1 MKFKFKIQQYQT
13 DAVENTVNVFAG
25 QPCYDNTVYRRDLG
39 KRKGQVNAFDQDD
52 DAGFRNHDIE
62 LSESELLANI
72 HKSQDVCDI
81 KRSASVVKSGVE
93 ACRLDIEM
101 ETGTGKTYVYLKTMF
116 ELNKRY
122 GWSKFIVVV
131 PSKAIRE
138 GVYKSFQTLED
149 HFMEHY
155 GKKAR
160 YFIYNSD
167 HLQQIDSYSSDAG
180 INVMIINAQ
189 AFASSFNEEDYKKK
203 VAEGKKIPE
212 ANRKI
217 FDRRDEFGSRRPID
231 VLAANRPIVIL
242 DEPQKL
248 EGTVTQKTMQAFRPL
263 FILNYSAT
271 HKVQH
276 NLIYALDALDAFRQK
291 LVKKIQVKTLSVKN
305 LAGTSAYM
313 YLDDIL
319 LDAKKE
325 PEAKIQLEVKKGSGI
340 SREYRRVRGGDKLS
354 VASDNN
360 AYDGFTVAYVH
371 AKESAIEFTNG
382 VWIFKGQVVN
392 DTDLKTIQ
400 RLQIRETI
408 EAHFKKEE
416 ELFKKG
422 IKCLS
427 LFFID
432 EVANYKDYDGD
443 EEVHGFLWNTFEE
456 EYNSICSEVLNKK
469 ATFFKNEVSDDYL
482 KYLSKIHAEETH
494 SGYFSIDDKGHSVP
508 SKADKKNDGMC
519 DDKYAMRAYDLIL
532 KNKEILLSLKN
543 PVRFIFS
550 HSALQE
556 GWDNPNVFQI
566 CTLRHAT
573 SNVRRRQEVGRGLR
587 LCVNQ
592 DGDRQ
597 DLEVLGADIHNLN
610 KLTVVANDDYAAFVS
625 GLQSEIKAALR
636 DRPLVADK
644 GYFFGKTIEMDGGE
658 EHTLSDAEATLVYAY
673 LYSNDYIDE
682 KGRVTETYKMHKDA
696 GTLAPMGAKLAGM
709 ESALHK
715 MVQATYDAELALDNM
730 VEDGNATEVPAS
742 VLNSN
747 YYKQEFQDLWKR
759 LNHKYVYTVDYD
771 SAELVEKAAKSINDN
786 LKSLVS
792 ELTYVITEAEQTD
805 VDAFGA
811 TKTVRK
817 KASTVSTSTVKY
829 DLVGEIA
836 SGANLTRKTVV
847 EILKKTEG
855 VLFLFRSNPE
865 SYIKNVVQLIKA
877 EKSTMIV
884 EHIGYSMID
893 GTYDSD
899 IFTAEK
905 HATLNKSF
913 KVGKHI
919 TDYIFTDGYAKKP
932 EESVEVRFAKQLEE
946 AEEVVVYAKLPKAFK
961 IPTPVGSYSPDW
973 AIAFKKGSV
982 KHIFFVAETK
992 GSMDSMQLKAIEAA
1006 KIHCAERLFNEISTE
1021 DVKYH
1026 KVASYEDL
1034 LNAMEAV

>member
-25 QPCYDNTVYRRDLG
+25 QPCYENTVYRRDLG
-39 KRKGQVNAFDQDD
+39 KRKGQVNVFDQD

-72 HKSQDVCDI
+72 HKSQDICDI
-81 KRSASVVKSGVE
+81 KRSASIVKSGVE

-122 GWSKFIVVV
+122 GWSKFIVIV

-149 HFMEHY
+149 HFMEYY

-203 VAEGKKIPE
+203 IAEGKKIPE

-231 VLAANRPIVIL
+231 VLAANHPIVIL

-248 EGTVTQKTMQAFRPL
+248 EGTVTQKTMQAFKPL

-276 NLIYALDALDAFRQK
+276 NLIYALDALDAYRQK
-291 LVKKIQVKTLSVKN
+291 LVKKIQVKTLTAKN
-305 LAGTSAYM
+305 LAGTAAYL
-313 YLDDIL
+313 YLDDII
-319 LDAKKE
+319 LDPKKA
-325 PEAKIQLEVKKGSGI
+325 PVAKIQLEVKKGSGI
-340 SREYRRVRGGDKLS
+340 SREYRKFEYGDKLS
-354 VASDNN
+354 VASGTN
-360 AYDGFTVAYVH
+360 AYDGFTIAEIDPLANQVV
-371 AKESAIEFTNG
+371 FTNG
-382 VWIFKGQVVN
+382 KVIYKGQVVN
-392 DTDLKTIQ
+392 DTDAKTMQ

-432 EVANYKDYDGD
+432 EVANYKSYEGD
-443 EEVHGFLWNTFEE
+443 DEVKGFLWKTFEE
-456 EYNSICSEVLNKK
+456 EYNNIVSEKL
-469 ATFFKNEVSDDYL
+469 TFFDDDYQ
-482 KYLSKIHAEETH
+482 KYLKGISAEDTH
-494 SGYFSIDDKGHSVP
+494 KGYFSIDKKGHACD
-508 SKADKKNDGMC
+508 SKAEKKLDGMS
-519 DDKYAMRAYDLIL
+519 DDVSAYDLIL
-532 KNKEILLSLKN
+532 KNKELLLSFKN

-566 CTLRHAT
+566 CTLRHAS

-597 DLEVLGADIHNLN
+597 DLEVLGDNIHNLN
-610 KLTVVANDDYAAFVS
+610 KLTVIANEDYAAFVS
-625 GLQSEIKAALR
+625 GLQSEIREALR

-644 GYFFGKTIEMDGGE
+644 DYFFGKSIEMVGGE
-658 EHTLSDAEATLVYAY
+658 KHTLTDAEASLVFAY
-673 LYSNDYIDE
+673 LYSNDYVDE
-682 KGRVTETYKMHKDA
+682 KGRVTERYKMHKDA
-696 GTLAPMGAKLAGM
+696 GMFAAMGGKLAGM
-709 ESALHK
+709 ETSIHK
-715 MVQATYDAELALDNM
+715 LVQATFDTELALETM

-742 VLNSN
+742 VLNAN

-771 SAELVEKAAKSINDN
+771 SAELVEKAAKSIHDN
-786 LKSLVS
+786 LMVS
-792 ELTYVITEAEQTD
+792 ELTYVITEADQTG

-817 KASTVSTSTVKY
+817 KASTVSSSTVKY

-836 SGANLTRKTVV
+836 EGAKLTRKTVV

-855 VLFLFRSNPE
+855 KLFMFRNNPE
-865 SYIKNVVQLIKA
+865 EYIKNVVKLIKEQKA
-877 EKSTMIV
+877 TMIV
-884 EHIGYSMID
+884 EHVGYSVID

-905 HATLNKSF
+905 HATLDKAF
-913 KVGKHI
+913 LTEKHI

-932 EESVEVRFAKQLEE
+932 EDSVEARFAKQLES
-946 AEEVVVYAKLPKAFK
+946 ADEVAVYAKLPKAFQ
-961 IPTPVGSYSPDW
+961 IPTPVGNYSPDW
-973 AIAFKKGSV
+973 AIAFKKDSV

-992 GSMDSMQLKAIEAA
+992 GSMDSMQLKAIEDA

-1034 LNAMEAV
+1034 LKAMEAV